1 MMQPRPLR
9 PDEQVAG
16 GFLFVTL
23 GGQHY
28 ELSVLSMATNR
39 KWIATLRDTVTRVIG
54 ETESLDGIEDFIDLL
69 ATNSEAEMDLLI
81 AYDALG
87 AAEKG
92 HDAVLPDRE
101 WIDTHATDGEVY
113 EGVKR
118 AAAAAFPKGPDL
130 LRIVPDFLPMLMQA
144 VSKGVAA
151 AAIAMA
157 SSGSTNGSRP
167 STAGAPTT
175 SSATSPTSSSS
186 SGSTKPPS
194 ASKPRR
200 SRTSTAA

>member
-1 MMQPRPLR
+1 MMAPRPLR

-16 GFLFVTL
+16 GFLYVTL
-23 GGQHY
+23 GGTDY

-39 KWIATLRDTVTRVIG
+39 KWIATLRETVKRVIG
-54 ETESLDGIEDFIDLL
+54 TTESLDGIEDFIDLL

-87 AAEKG
+87 AEEK
-92 HDAVLPDRE
+92 ATKPALPDRE
-101 WIDTHATDGEVY
+101 WIDTHATDREVY

-130 LRIVPDFLPMLMQA
+130 LRIVPDLLPMLMQA

-157 SSGSTNGSRP
+157 SSGSMNGSQP

-175 SSATSPTSSSS
+175 SSVTSPTSSSS

-194 ASKPRR
+194 AAKRR
-200 SRTSTAA
+200 RGRTSTAA